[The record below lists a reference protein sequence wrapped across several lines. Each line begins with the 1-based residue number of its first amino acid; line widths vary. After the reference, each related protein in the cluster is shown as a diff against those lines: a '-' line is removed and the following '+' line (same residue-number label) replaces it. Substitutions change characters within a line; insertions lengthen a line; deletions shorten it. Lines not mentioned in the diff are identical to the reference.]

1 MQESALTNT
10 HKEKSKTI
18 LAQVKLS
25 NVLDL
30 QLLEVLHRTAGSSKP
45 NSAKNGEYWQLKA
58 RSVNRL
64 WGYKKCLG
72 VYLKDEDLVAIK
84 DKGAE
89 EILASKAMTQNVRA
103 KRPLT
108 DTLKKYCAVNTQV
121 GIIFKNC
128 FKKFKISFF
137 LRNNQNSRI

>member
-1 MQESALTNT
+1 M
-10 HKEKSKTI
+10 
-18 LAQVKLS
+18 KLG

-30 QLLEVLHRTAGSSKP
+30 QLLEVVHRTAGSTKP